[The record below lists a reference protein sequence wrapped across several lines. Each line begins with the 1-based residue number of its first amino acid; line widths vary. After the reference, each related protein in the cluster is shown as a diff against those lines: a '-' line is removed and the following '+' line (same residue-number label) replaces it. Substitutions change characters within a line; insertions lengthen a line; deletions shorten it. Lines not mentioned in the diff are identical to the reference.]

1 MDCWNSVAG
10 DPAGYSGGD
19 RQLAIP
25 DGQAARD
32 HSHHCIQ
39 GPSLAGGRHF
49 AGWNLREGNLNRKQ
63 LFVSPATN
71 LIHDVYGRFVNPT
84 ASERR
89 KLVMSRVIV
98 VLLGLFALLQA
109 TRFESILKAALYAYT
124 VYGAAVTPV
133 VMAVF
138 FWKRA
143 TTVAA
148 ITSIALGTAVTVGW
162 NLAGF
167 DLDAVYPALGASVIS
182 LIVISL
188 VTSPPPPE
196 KWKPFFE
203 T

>member
-1 MDCWNSVAG
+1 MFTAG
-10 DPAGYSGGD
+10 LSI
-19 RQLAIP
+19 R
-25 DGQAARD
+25 
-32 HSHHCIQ
+32 
-39 GPSLAGGRHF
+39 
-49 AGWNLREGNLNRKQ
+49 N
-63 LFVSPATN
+63 
-71 LIHDVYGRFVNPT
+71 

-167 DLDAVYPALGASVIS
+167 ELDAVYPALGASVIS
-182 LIVISL
+182 LIVVSL
-188 VTSPPPPE
+188 MTSPPPPGE
-196 KWKPFFE
+196 VEAILRELKYANTKRFRKRFARKNWMAGCSSTITRGIRWPTVFWAWAPAGWSRAAGI